1 MDNRYFKNECP
12 PLMQDGRFITNYME
26 SRVVEQFIRNVNEIQ
41 SAQEYRHFLQQN
53 GDTIINRERAYY
65 EKMNTCDVQGRCVP
79 LSTSS
84 NYIVTSNCGCA
95 CKR

>member
-65 EKMNTCDVQGRCVP
+65 EKINTCDVQGRCVP
-79 LSTSS
+79 LSTPS
-84 NYIVTSNCGCA
+84 NYMVSSSCGCA